1 MYLFGSCIGKETLL
15 REFKSCSLYVK
26 GTGVTNE
33 VAEELLQSGDFV
45 FQKAIEDN
53 LNEYIE
59 YYFLKYATSFF
70 NIQNRSSLHKTAELL
85 YGVNDKGIVTGIPS
99 MKKIDPCAIMK
110 SINTMIEKKEK
121 MYHPRLKEIIS
132 YYRIE
137 VHPVK
142 FSIRSN
148 QHSDYNDTMY
158 NEWKTIEIN
167 NKERYNQYVTK
178 NKKVTKLITFYTQK
192 INLLLKNSL
201 IQQELILYIES
212 RLEYKDYR
220 LLQHMK
226 YKIKHGIG
234 MMKNVDFE
242 SIIKHKLNKD
252 SIYYWITQFKDD
264 RIKFLKC
271 LKPSKPSFQSTLY
284 PNSLIAQVEPM
295 IPLWMMKNPK
305 LQLYVIRFQ
314 FDIQKFRST
323 QKIYYKSNYHD
334 EFITCTR
341 TKDLWGN
348 PCCL

>member
-1 MYLFGSCIGKETLL
+1 MYLFGSHIGKETLL
-15 REFKSCSLYVK
+15 REFKSCSLYLK
-26 GTGVTNE
+26 GTGVTNDD
-33 VAEELLQSGDFV
+33 AEELLQSGHFV

-59 YYFLKYATSFF
+59 YYFLKYATAFF
-70 NIQNRSSLHKTAELL
+70 NMSNHSSLHNKAELL

-99 MKKIDPCAIMK
+99 MTKIDPYDIMK
-110 SINTMIEKKEK
+110 SINLMIKKKKK
-121 MYHPRLKEIIS
+121 MRHPRLKDIVS
-132 YYRIE
+132 CYCVE
-137 VHPVK
+137 VYPVK
-142 FSIRSN
+142 FSIQTN
-148 QHSDYNDTMY
+148 QNNNDTMY
-158 NEWKTIEIN
+158 NEWKTIELN
-167 NKERYNQYVTK
+167 NKERFNQYILK

-192 INLLLKNSL
+192 INLLLKHPL
-201 IQQELILYIES
+201 VQQELIQYVES
-212 RLEYKDYR
+212 KLEYKDYR
-220 LLQHMK
+220 LLQHIK

-234 MMKNVDFE
+234 MMKHVDFE
-242 SIIKHKLNKD
+242 SIFEHKLNKD

-271 LKPSKPSFQSTLY
+271 LKPSKPFFQSSLY

-305 LQLYVIRFQ
+305 LQLYMIRFQ

-323 QKIYYKSNYHD
+323 QKIYYKSNHNY